1 MMVGMLMELAL
12 ACAIYGVL
20 LMRGFELSLSVL
32 TTLAALINW
41 PELHQCKHA

>member
-20 LMRGFELSLSVL
+20 PMRFELSLRVL
-32 TTLAALINW
+32 TTLAALIDW
-41 PELHQCKHA
+41 PELRQCKHT

>member
-1 MMVGMLMELAL
+1 MMMGMLMELAL

-20 LMRGFELSLSVL
+20 LMRFELSLRVL

-41 PELHQCKHA
+41 PEMCQCEHA

>member
-20 LMRGFELSLSVL
+20 LIRFELSLRVL
-32 TTLAALINW
+32 TTLAALIDW
-41 PELHQCKHA
+41 PELRQCKHT